1 MRNDPVGL
9 DTPSHGLI
17 NLPQIGKVATPFTG
31 FINTSITTD
40 KMRYSYVTREAW
52 NRSVNT
58 ANNTIGVKGDISE
71 NRGKSVNTNE

>member
-1 MRNDPVGL
+1 
-9 DTPSHGLI
+9 
-17 NLPQIGKVATPFTG
+17 
-31 FINTSITTD
+31 
-40 KMRYSYVTREAW
+40 MRYSYVTREAW